1 MICNGVH
8 ALFDLQL
15 LAAMKEVL
23 TAMPLSDN
31 KFSISFHIFCSLS
44 LHDKDQLHAVNIVDP
59 LIKWCKGMTKT
70 SLVA

>member
-15 LAAMKEVL
+15 LAAMKVL

-31 KFSISFHIFCSLS
+31 KISISFHIFCSLS

>member
-15 LAAMKEVL
+15 LAAMKVL